1 MATVLIEN
9 RAVGV
14 NGKIE
19 IRKAD
24 GIEIRVVSK
33 DTRKQLWRFWN
44 KLIKSIV
51 SNAAVRSKK

>member
-33 DTRKQLWRFWN
+33 DTRKQLWRF
-44 KLIKSIV
+44 
-51 SNAAVRSKK
+51 

>member
-19 IRKAD
+19 ISKAD

-33 DTRKQLWRFWN
+33 DTRKQLWRF
-44 KLIKSIV
+44 
-51 SNAAVRSKK
+51 